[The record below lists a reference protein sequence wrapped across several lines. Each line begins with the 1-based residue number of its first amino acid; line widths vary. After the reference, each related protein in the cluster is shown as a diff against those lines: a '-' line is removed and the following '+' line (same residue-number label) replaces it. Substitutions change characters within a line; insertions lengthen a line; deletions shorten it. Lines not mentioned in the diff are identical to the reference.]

1 VRGGFRRQVDGTA
14 DLPSAPEMPYAP
26 SEFMLGAMSRRSP
39 RLPQAPCNRLI
50 AAIRGSWST
59 LGHVRVDGVIADA
72 STEDGLPFLGLA
84 LTGERRHVSTASP

>member
-1 VRGGFRRQVDGTA
+1 MA
-14 DLPSAPEMPYAP
+14 DLPSAPGNAVCAQGV
-26 SEFMLGAMSRRSP
+26 MLGAMSRRSP
-39 RLPQAPCNRLI
+39 RLPQAPCNRPI

-84 LTGERRHVSTASP
+84 LTGERRHVSTTSP